1 MSVHQEERRDNMIP
15 EGKSRIIIT
24 LSDNLLKNLTDYAD
38 EVGITKSAAIS
49 VLLSQQFQQME
60 SLKTLKTV
68 TDIMESEKASNKTT
82 A

>member
-1 MSVHQEERRDNMIP
+1 MVP

-24 LSDNLLKNLTDYAD
+24 LSDNLLKNLTDYAE

-49 VLLSQQFQQME
+49 VLLSQQFQTMQG
-60 SLKTLKTV
+60 LKTLKTM
-68 TDIMESEKASNKTT
+68 TDYMDSEKDGNKPP

>member
-49 VLLSQQFQQME
+49 VLLSQQFQTMQG
-60 SLKTLKTV
+60 LKTLKTM
-68 TDIMESEKASNKTT
+68 TECIEKGGSEPPRV
-82 A
+82 